1 MATTTN
7 YGWTTPDDTALV
19 KDGAAAIRTLGSSVD
34 TTVKALSPGT
44 TSGDLDYYTSA
55 TTKARLAKGTAS
67 QVLAMNSGATA
78 PEWVTPSSTLTLSQI
93 ATGNINSGTS
103 VNITGLTT
111 DVIQL
116 HIKGVTW
123 GTGAFFLQVQP
134 NSTATSVYSY
144 AGGRAYASGTI
155 TRFYG
160 DTGTYIAPN
169 QGGNQKH
176 TDAANYYIITLTN
189 CKAAGFTTFQV
200 ASAYVDD
207 ASNAMI
213 GFNDGIFRSA
223 AQVTSLLI
231 SAGYTF
237 NGTGTYTVYGG

>member
-1 MATTTN
+1 LT
-7 YGWTTPDDTALV
+7 V
-19 KDGAAAIRTLGSSVD
+19 AAGVPSWA
-34 TTVKALSPGT
+34 
-44 TSGDLDYYTSA
+44 
-55 TTKARLAKGTAS
+55 
-67 QVLAMNSGATA
+67 
-78 PEWVTPSSTLTLSQI
+78 TPSSTLNLSQV

-103 VNITGLTT
+103 VNITGLTQDT
-111 DVIQL
+111 IQL

-169 QGGNQKH
+169 QGGNQKN
-176 TDAANYYIITLTN
+176 TDANNYYIITLTN

-213 GFNDGIFRSA
+213 GFNDGIFRSS

-237 NGTGTYTVYGG
+237 NGTGTYTVFGG

>member
-7 YGWTTPDDTALV
+7 YGWTTPDNTALV
-19 KDGAAAIRTLGSSVD
+19 KDGASAIRTLGSSVD

-44 TSGDLDYYTSA
+44 TAGDVDYYTSSTA
-55 TTKARLAKGTAS
+55 KARLGIGS
-67 QVLAMNSGATA
+67 SGQVLTVAAGVPSWA
-78 PEWVTPSSTLTLSQI
+78 TPSGTLTLSQL

-103 VNITGLTT
+103 VNITGLNADT
-111 DVIQL
+111 IQL

-134 NSTATSVYSY
+134 NSTSTSVYSY
-144 AGGRAYASGTI
+144 AGGRAYASGTS
-155 TRFYG
+155 
-160 DTGTYIAPN
+160 N
-169 QGGNQKH
+169 GNN
-176 TDAANYYIITLTN
+176 ANYYIITLTN

-213 GFNDGIFRSA
+213 GYNDGIFRSA

>member
-7 YGWTTPDDTALV
+7 YGWTTPDNTALV
-19 KDGAAAIRTLGSSVD
+19 KDGASAIRTLGSSVD

-44 TSGDLDYYTSA
+44 TAGDVDYYTSSTA
-55 TTKARLAKGTAS
+55 KARLGIGS
-67 QVLAMNSGATA
+67 SGQVLTVAAGVPSWA
-78 PEWVTPSSTLTLSQI
+78 TPSGTLTLSQL

-103 VNITGLTT
+103 VNITGLNADT
-111 DVIQL
+111 IQL

-134 NSTATSVYSY
+134 NSTSTSVYSY

-169 QGGNQKH
+169 QGGNQSNGNN
-176 TDAANYYIITLTN
+176 ANYYIITLTN

-213 GFNDGIFRSA
+213 GYNDGIFRSA

>member
-1 MATTTN
+1 MPTAT
-7 YGWTTPDDTALV
+7 DLV
-19 KDGAAAIRTLGSSVD
+19 TDLPADFEVFGQAVD
-34 TTVKALSPGT
+34 TTTKALNPST
-44 TSGDLDYYTSA
+44 TLGDIEYRSSTA
-55 TTKARLAKGTAS
+55 NTNTRLGIGSTG
-67 QVLAMNSGATA
+67 QVLTVAGGVPSWA
-78 PEWVTPSSTLTLSQI
+78 TPSSTLSLSQI

-103 VNITGLTT
+103 VNITGLTQ

-144 AGGRAYASGTI
+144 SGGRSYASGTI

-169 QGGNQKH
+169 HGGNQKN
-176 TDAANYYIITLTN
+176 TDANNYYIITLTN

-207 ASNAMI
+207 GSNAMI